1 MGMEQAAK
9 KRGGGVPAE
18 TGPELS
24 FEEAIGRLEAIVSRL
39 EAGDLALDE
48 ALALFEEG
56 VRLSRLCTRQL
67 DAAEGRIALLMEGS
81 GGGERAGAEGEAG
94 FRLLPTELEATER
107 E

>member
-1 MGMEQAAK
+1 MGKEQAA
-9 KRGGGVPAE
+9 RTSGGAAPAGSGP
-18 TGPELS
+18 GPELS
-24 FEEAIGRLEAIVSRL
+24 FEEAIGRLEAIVSQL

-67 DAAEGRIALLMEGS
+67 DAAEGRIALLMEGT
-81 GGGERAGAEGEAG
+81 GGAEGDAG
-94 FRLLPTELEATER
+94 FRLVPTGPEGTER